1 MIGGD
6 DFYSWF
12 LGPRMIY
19 TSGVVTDN
27 TVEQSLETLQDN
39 KLAIV
44 CEKLDLKPSDR
55 SVIHCCL
62 VAGNGAT
69 HTACADFWTS
79 VAAGVPS
86 LRTLPRTT
94 DVMPLV

>member
-19 TSGVVTDN
+19 TSGIVTDN

-39 KLAIV
+39 KLAVV
-44 CEKLDLKPSDR
+44 CEKLTLKPSDR
-55 SVIHCCL
+55 SVILC
-62 VAGNGAT
+62 
-69 HTACADFWTS
+69 FII
-79 VAAGVPS
+79 P
-86 LRTLPRTT
+86 
-94 DVMPLV
+94 

>member
-12 LGPRMIY
+12 LGPRMVY

-44 CEKLDLKPSDR
+44 CEKLNLKPSDR
-55 SVIHCCL
+55 SAMHCCL

-69 HTACADFWTS
+69 DASCADYWIS
-79 VAAGVPS
+79 VVAGVPS
-86 LRTLPRTT
+86 LRTLPRITH
-94 DVMPLV
+94 VMPLV